1 MDNGTNHEL
10 LEIERQLAISAR
22 EGNDESLARLL
33 HSVYPR
39 VFGYIFKLT
48 LQKDLTADIVQT
60 AMEQAIKRFE
70 IYREEKSAFVT
81 WVTKIAVNALIDYYR
96 KCKRETVALGRFVS
110 EIPQEEGMN
119 TLDETQA
126 ALLKLPLQQRLPV
139 VMQYVLGYSQKDIA
153 KALKIPLG
161 TVKSR
166 VFNALAF
173 LKKEMEQ

>member
-1 MDNGTNHEL
+1 MDSGTNNEM
-10 LEIERQLAISAR
+10 LEIERQLVTSAR

-39 VFGYIFKLT
+39 VSGYIFKLT

-70 IYREEKSAFVT
+70 SYREEKSAFVT

-96 KCKRETVALGRFVS
+96 KCKRETIAFKRLAS
-110 EIPQEEGMN
+110 DIPKEEGISS
-119 TLDETQA
+119 LDETQD
-126 ALLKLPLQQRLPV
+126 ALLKLPLHHRLPV

-153 KALKIPLG
+153 KVLKIPLG

-166 VFNALAF
+166 IFNALAF